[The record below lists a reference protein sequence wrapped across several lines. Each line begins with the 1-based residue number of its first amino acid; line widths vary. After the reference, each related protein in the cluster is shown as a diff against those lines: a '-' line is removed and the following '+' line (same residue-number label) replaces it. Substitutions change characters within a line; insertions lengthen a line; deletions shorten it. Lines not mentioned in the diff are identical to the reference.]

1 MTTQRRTY
9 GDSCG
14 IARALDIVGERWAL
28 LVVRELVL
36 GPKRF
41 TDLRA
46 GLPRVGPDMLA
57 ARLRELEEAGVVRR
71 AALPA
76 PAASKVYE
84 LTDWGAELAPVL
96 LALGRWGSRAPL
108 PQPPPPLGIEAAV
121 VALQTTF
128 DPEAAGWVNAVYE
141 LTLDDQV
148 FTLELTSG
156 SLRVRRGPVGAETV
170 PAAAIATDTATLAA
184 VLWHGHPITE
194 AIRDGAMRVHGAP
207 DAAADFVGFFAP
219 PVPAVPPA

>member
-1 MTTQRRTY
+1 MTAQRRRTY
-9 GDSCG
+9 GDTCG

-46 GLPRVGPDMLA
+46 GLPRVGADMLA
-57 ARLRELEEAGVVRR
+57 ARLRELEEAGVIRR
-71 AALPA
+71 ATLPA
-76 PAASKVYE
+76 PAASKVYA
-84 LTDWGAELAPVL
+84 LTEWGAELAPVL

-108 PQPPPPLGIEAAV
+108 PEHPPPLGIEAAM

-148 FTLELTSG
+148 FTLEVAAG
-156 SLRVRRGPVGAETV
+156 SLQVRRGPPGPDTL
-170 PAAAIATDTATLAA
+170 AAAIATDTATLAA
-184 VLWHGHPITE
+184 VLWHGHPIAE
-194 AIRDGAMRVHGAP
+194 AIREGTLRVAGDAE
-207 DAAADFVGFFAP
+207 AAADFAGLFAP
-219 PVPAVPPA
+219 PVPA